1 MGSTRNPGADNTA
14 DDPGDNTGP
23 AFPATDYRALA
34 PFKAAVTRR
43 RFLSLG
49 GVAAAGLAVA
59 GTELAGIGRAGR
71 AAAAT
76 KAAHPTG
83 TIADLKHVVILMQEN
98 RSFDHYFGSLRG
110 VRGFA
115 DQQALRYRNGT
126 TIFAQPDPART
137 DLGYLLPFHMDSSK
151 VNAQNAGDLDH
162 SWEGDHAARHN
173 GLWDN
178 WVPAKTEQTMGYFT
192 RADLPFQY
200 ALADAFTICDG
211 YHQAILAPTSPN
223 RMYFWTG
230 TSGGWTSNP
239 DDYTVEF
246 SGKNAITTY
255 PERLQLAGISWQV
268 YTNHEVGDGDGAD
281 GWVGDY
287 GDNPLW
293 FYQQYQNSEKAPTAA
308 GQELAI
314 RGAVQPWQPNAG
326 VPLGPNHVNHVLAPF
341 IADATAGTL
350 PQVSWIVAP
359 YEYSEHPAA
368 SPSYGAHYV
377 RTVLEALMGNQ
388 ELWNSTALFVTYD
401 EHDGYFDHVVPPAP
415 DASQQNEFIDGLP
428 IGFGPRVPM
437 IIASPWTRGGYVD
450 SSTYNHTS
458 MLQFLETWTGV
469 RARTITDGRRSIAG
483 DLTAAFDFAHPDF
496 SIPDLPDTVPLIT
509 QSDEEENFPP
519 VTTPPEGS
527 QAFPVQESGSR
538 PHRPGIRQP
547 QADAVVHRDSGQVV
561 ATMSVQGK
569 VGVSLAVYPDRYLPA
584 APAPFTVVKGSDQAY
599 TWDTIPTAG
608 KYAFTVHGPDGFLAS
623 FAGAVVPV
631 GDDAGKVPT
640 VAATLVAQPAAVVR
654 LTLGNDGQKQV
665 TFTLTPND
673 YAGQQQ
679 TVPVTAGHPQTVDW
693 PADAD
698 GYYDVT
704 VTADTGD
711 GFTRRYAGRIVGRIA
726 GRIA

>member
-1 MGSTRNPGADNTA
+1 MGNRSEGTT
-14 DDPGDNTGP
+14 P
-23 AFPATDYRALA
+23 AFLTDYRARA

-43 RFLSLG
+43 RFLLG
-49 GVAAAGLAVA
+49 GAAAAGMAVA
-59 GTELAGIGRAGR
+59 GTQLGGIAR
-71 AAAAT
+71 AATAASAT
-76 KAAHPTG
+76 KAGHRTG

-98 RSFDHYFGSLRG
+98 RSFDHYFGTLRG

-115 DQQALRYRNGT
+115 DKQVLKYQNGT
-126 TIFAQPDPART
+126 SIFEQPDTART
-137 DLGYLLPFHMDSSK
+137 DTGHLLPFHMDSSK

-162 SWEGDHAARHN
+162 SWVGDHSARAG
-173 GLWDN
+173 GLWNN
-178 WVPAKTEQTMGYFT
+178 WVPAKTEQTMGYFQ
-192 RADLPFQY
+192 RSDIPFQF

-211 YHQAILAPTSPN
+211 YHQAILGPTSPN

-230 TSGGWTSNP
+230 TSGGFITNP
-239 DDYTVEF
+239 DDYVSDFPAAGPTH
-246 SGKNAITTY
+246 ITTY
-255 PERLQLAGISWQV
+255 PELLQKAGISWQV
-268 YTNHEVGDGDGAD
+268 YTNHEVGDGGGAD
-281 GWVGDY
+281 GWVGDF

-293 FYQQYQNSEKAPTAA
+293 FYQQYEDSENAPTKA

-326 VPLGPNHVNHVLAPF
+326 VPLGPNHVNHVLAQF
-341 IADATAGTL
+341 VADATAGTL

-388 ELWNSTALFVTYD
+388 DLWNTTALFVTYD
-401 EHDGYFDHVVPPAP
+401 EHDGYFDHVLPPTP
-415 DASQQNEFIDGLP
+415 DASQKNEFIDGLP
-428 IGFGPRVPM
+428 IGFGSRVPM

-450 SSTYNHTS
+450 SNTYNHTS

-469 RARTITDGRRSIAG
+469 RARNITDWRRSVAG
-483 DLTAAFDFAHPDF
+483 DLTAAFDFARPDF

-527 QAFPVQESGSR
+527 QALPAQEPGSR
-538 PHRPGIRQP
+538 PRRPSIHQP
-547 QADAVVHRDSGQVV
+547 FADAVVHRGSGEVT
-561 ATMSVQGK
+561 ATLSVRGK
-569 VGVSLAVYPDRYLPA
+569 VGVSLAVYPDRYLP
-584 APAPFTVVKGSDQAY
+584 PAPTAFTVVKGSDQTY

-608 KYAFTVHGPDGFLAS
+608 KYAFSVYGPDGFLTS
-623 FAGAVVPV
+623 FAGAVVPA
-631 GDDAGKVPT
+631 GQNAGKVPT
-640 VAATLVAQPAAVVR
+640 VVATLVTRPAAVVR
-654 LTLGNDGQKQV
+654 LALGNDGQKV
-665 TFTLTPND
+665 ITFTLTPND
-673 YAGQQQ
+673 FAGGQRI
-679 TVPVTAGHPQTVDW
+679 VPVTAGHSKTVDW

-711 GFTRRYAGRIVGRIA
+711 SFTRRYAGRIA
-726 GRIA
+726 

>member
-1 MGSTRNPGADNTA
+1 MGNRSEGTT
-14 DDPGDNTGP
+14 P
-23 AFPATDYRALA
+23 AFLTDYRARA

-43 RFLSLG
+43 RFLLG
-49 GVAAAGLAVA
+49 GAAAAGMAVA
-59 GTELAGIGRAGR
+59 GTQLGGIAR
-71 AAAAT
+71 AATAASAT
-76 KAAHPTG
+76 KAGHLTG

-98 RSFDHYFGSLRG
+98 RSFDHYFGTLRG

-115 DQQALRYRNGT
+115 DKQVLKYQNGT
-126 TIFAQPDPART
+126 SIFEQPDTART
-137 DLGYLLPFHMDSSK
+137 DTGHLLPFHMDSSK

-162 SWEGDHAARHN
+162 SWAGDHSARAG
-173 GLWDN
+173 GLWNN
-178 WVPAKTEQTMGYFT
+178 WVPAKTEQTMGYFQ
-192 RADLPFQY
+192 RSDIPFQF

-211 YHQAILAPTSPN
+211 YHQAILGPTSPN

-230 TSGGWTSNP
+230 TSGGFITNP
-239 DDYTVEF
+239 DDYVSDFPAAGPTH
-246 SGKNAITTY
+246 ITTY
-255 PERLQLAGISWQV
+255 PELLQKAGISWQV
-268 YTNHEVGDGDGAD
+268 YTNHEVGDGSGAD
-281 GWVGDY
+281 GWVGDF

-293 FYQQYQNSEKAPTAA
+293 FYQQYEDSENAPTKA

-326 VPLGPNHVNHVLAPF
+326 VPLGPNHVNHVLAQF
-341 IADATAGTL
+341 VADATAGTL

-388 ELWNSTALFVTYD
+388 DLWNTTALFVTYD
-401 EHDGYFDHVVPPAP
+401 EHDGYFDHVLPPTP
-415 DASQQNEFIDGLP
+415 DASQKNEFIDRLP
-428 IGFGPRVPM
+428 IGFGSRVPM

-450 SSTYNHTS
+450 SNTYNHTS

-469 RARTITDGRRSIAG
+469 RARNITDWRRSVAG
-483 DLTAAFDFAHPDF
+483 DLTAAFDFARPDF

-527 QAFPVQESGSR
+527 QALPAQEPGSR
-538 PHRPGIRQP
+538 PRRPSIHQP
-547 QADAVVHRDSGQVV
+547 FADAVVHRGSGKVT
-561 ATMSVQGK
+561 ATLSVRGK
-569 VGVSLAVYPDRYLPA
+569 VGVSLAVYPDRYLP
-584 APAPFTVVKGSDQAY
+584 PAPTAFTVVKGSDQTY

-608 KYAFTVHGPDGFLAS
+608 KYAFSVYGPDGFLTS
-623 FAGAVVPV
+623 FAGAVVPA
-631 GDDAGKVPT
+631 GQNAGKVPT
-640 VAATLVAQPAAVVR
+640 VAATLVTRPAAVVR
-654 LTLGNDGQKQV
+654 LALGNDGQKAV
-665 TFTLTPND
+665 TFTLTPNAF
-673 YAGQQQ
+673 AGDQRI
-679 TVPVTAGHPQTVDW
+679 VPVTAGHSKTVDW

-711 GFTRRYAGRIVGRIA
+711 SFTRRYAGRIA
-726 GRIA
+726 